1 MDFVD
6 IMFDYWKLKSRRI
19 SRIDFKKSDSIDIDL
34 LIRNLND
41 DFDDLDKM
49 FHELIT
55 LFDKTTIQLIN
66 KMEVKNNGEAT
77 EQNQTS
83 RQDTQG

>member
-66 KMEVKNNGEAT
+66 KMEVKERW
-77 EQNQTS
+77 QNKQM
-83 RQDTQG
+83 